1 MTPGGVIEKPAP
13 LPAGNV
19 MVVCPVCNR
28 PTRVGVR
35 EKDSHGQHV
44 KVRVCKRVDCGEDID
59 R

>member
-1 MTPGGVIEKPAP
+1 
-13 LPAGNV
+13 
-19 MVVCPVCNR
+19 
-28 PTRVGVR
+28 VR